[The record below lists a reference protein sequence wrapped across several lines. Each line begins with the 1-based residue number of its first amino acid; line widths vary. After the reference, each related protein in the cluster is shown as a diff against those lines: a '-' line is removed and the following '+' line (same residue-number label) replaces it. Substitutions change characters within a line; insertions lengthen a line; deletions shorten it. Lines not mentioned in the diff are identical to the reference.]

1 MTLTD
6 HANMSRNSR
15 RPSGES
21 ESESCFRAQRN
32 LKACQLKRTGRKFR
46 VWTHCWSNRV
56 HCGAV
61 GHRNLFG
68 SSERSPSLPCSIWT
82 LSERNWI
89 RSRAGTVLGKFAL
102 GLQNWNSHL
111 TGALVTA
118 GSHLC
123 ASTENMTILRRID
136 PSGTRCSFDHC
147 SGNDTSYGKV
157 WFTHKDL
164 RGLVDPSFPVTGHF

>member
-1 MTLTD
+1 MFGHIAGPIGCTVEQWGIATSLGQAKD
-6 HANMSRNSR
+6 HE
-15 RPSGES
+15 P
-21 ESESCFRAQRN
+21 
-32 LKACQLKRTGRKFR
+32 
-46 VWTHCWSNRV
+46 
-56 HCGAV
+56 
-61 GHRNLFG
+61 
-68 SSERSPSLPCSIWT
+68 